1 MGRRKC
7 DLIGHKFGL
16 LTVIE
21 DLGYKTYGESKQRQR
36 ILQCQ
41 CDCGNPT
48 IVTYSNLIFGLTKS
62 CGCLRNNNG
71 GRPTKGNEI
80 KFSTIENKDV
90 ALISSSN
97 TDDVIVVDKDKW
109 DKLKQ
114 YTWHVNA
121 QGYAATNINGKI
133 KLMHHLIIPNVP
145 NGYERDHINRNRLD
159 NRMDNLRVVTK
170 QENLKNR
177 RFNKHTPY
185 ECGNICWYEPS
196 KEWLVYAKENNK
208 IINIGLFKNKD
219 DAIAVKQQIDI
230 DSKKVA

>member
-1 MGRRKC
+1 MGRRKR
-7 DLIGHKFGL
+7 DLIGQRFGL

-21 DLGYKTYGESKQRQR
+21 DLGYETYEESNQRQR
-36 ILQCQ
+36 VFKCQ
-41 CDCGNPT
+41 CECGNKT
-48 IVTYSNLIFGLTKS
+48 NVTYSNLVSGVTKS
-62 CGCLRNNNG
+62 CGCLRS
-71 GRPTKGNEI
+71 GRPLKGNEVR
-80 KFSTIENKDV
+80 FSTIANKDV
-90 ALISSSN
+90 ALITSSN
-97 TDDVIVVDKDKW
+97 TNDTIIVDKEIW
-109 DKLKQ
+109 NKLKQ

-121 QGYAATNINGKI
+121 LGYAATNIDGKI

-145 NGYERDHINRNRLD
+145 SGYERDHINRNRLD

-177 RFNKHTPY
+177 YFDKHTSY
-185 ECGNICWYEPS
+185 EHGNICWYEPS